1 MIYLAI
7 GAAVLWFLVA
17 LGRRQRFLPRREW
30 RFLSAFFALAA
41 FAGAAFAGLR
51 GVWEIS
57 IILVILGLWLLTSAR
72 FTGAGP
78 AAASPP
84 RSGEMSLEEARSILG
99 VGADATPKEIRAAYS
114 RLIRVAHPDK
124 GGTSGLAA
132 QLNAARDRL
141 LGEQASPP
149 RE

>member
-7 GAAVLWFLVA
+7 GAAILWFLVG
-17 LGRRQRFLPRREW
+17 LGRGQRFLPFREW

-57 IILVILGLWLLTSAR
+57 IILVIMGLWLLTSAR
-72 FTGAGP
+72 FTNAGP
-78 AAASPP
+78 TAAAPP
-84 RSGEMSLEEARSILG
+84 SSSAMSLEEARSILG
-99 VGADATPKEIRAAYS
+99 VGADATPKEIKAAYR
-114 RLIRVAHPDK
+114 RLIRMAHPDK
-124 GGTSGLAA
+124 GGTTGLAT

-141 LGEQASPP
+141 LGE
-149 RE
+149 